1 MFGLRPKKWTPYEDN
16 KGVYM
21 ARIHDRE
28 LKLSL
33 CRQIRS
39 AQLTKSKACR
49 DHALSQSMVDRW
61 LEQYDSLGESAF
73 QGQPWRAVALDA
85 AGRIE
90 QLEEELRLSRL
101 ETALVRQ
108 MLAKKKSPNSS
119 VPK

>member
-1 MFGLRPKKWTPYEDN
+1 MWTPYEDN

-21 ARIHDRE
+21 ARIHDRD

-33 CRQIRS
+33 CRQIR
-39 AQLTKSKACR
+39 AKELTKTKACR
-49 DHALSQSMVDRW
+49 DHSLSASMLDRW
-61 LEQYDSLGESAF
+61 LEQFDALGENAF

-101 ETALVRQ
+101 ETALARH
-108 MLAKKKSPNSS
+108 MLAKKKSENASEL
-119 VPK
+119 K